1 MRNRACGEWAT
12 SIGEAGQGD
21 FDLIIMDSQMPVMNG
36 LEATKRIRSRSDWK
50 NRIPILS
57 LAADATEGGKGKAI
71 AAGADVCMTKPF
83 KVDCLLAVAKILVQ
97 CGRML
102 RRNWGASVYGAGLER
117 SL

>member
-1 MRNRACGEWAT
+1 MAKLDKA
-12 SIGEAGQGD
+12 D
-21 FDLIIMDSQMPVMNG
+21 FDLIIMDSQMPVMNA
-36 LEATKRIRSRSDWK
+36 LEATKRIWSRSDWK
-50 NRIPILS
+50 SRIPILS

-83 KVDCLLAVAKILVQ
+83 KVDRLLAAAKILVQ